1 MAIEEFL
8 PRIDKALDNSDE
20 VRITF
25 FELYKKSKI
34 YGYILMD
41 FLRHQK
47 EGRIGEQIVIDEQI
61 SLQTDNGKAYSQ
73 VKKLIQ
79 LLRKQLKEKL

>member
-1 MAIEEFL
+1 MAIEEYF
-8 PRIDKALDNSDE
+8 PRIDKTLDNSDE

-41 FLRHQK
+41 FLRLLK

-73 VKKLIQ
+73 VKKHIQ
-79 LLRKQLKEKL
+79 LLRKQLKENL

>member
-1 MAIEEFL
+1 VAIEEYF
-8 PRIDKALDNSDE
+8 PRIDKTLDNSDE

-41 FLRHQK
+41 FLRLLK

-73 VKKLIQ
+73 VKKHIQ
-79 LLRKQLKEKL
+79 LLRKQLKENL